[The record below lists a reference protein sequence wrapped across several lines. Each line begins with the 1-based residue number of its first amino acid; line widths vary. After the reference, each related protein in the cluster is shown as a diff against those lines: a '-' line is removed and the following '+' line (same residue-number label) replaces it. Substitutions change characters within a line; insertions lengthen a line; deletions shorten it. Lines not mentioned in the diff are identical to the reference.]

1 MLKSIG
7 KDGGS
12 QIKGNVMLIVLVDF
26 FFFPEICYLLLAS
39 IHYAR

>member
-1 MLKSIG
+1 MLNSIG

-26 FFFPEICYLLLAS
+26 FFLKICYLLLAS
-39 IHYAR
+39 IHYAL